1 MAQQRRRKEFLRD
14 VRNAFR
20 IFDKDGNGFITA
32 VEMRLVMTNMLMEKM
47 SDDEVES
54 LIFEADLDGDGQINF
69 DGIFLFLLLL
79 LLL

>member
-79 LLL
+79 LL